1 MTNYLP
7 SGKRFLGLD
16 DDWAD
21 PDRAQAELIPVPY
34 DVTSSYGR
42 GSDKGPAAIC
52 DASAQLEMYDAL
64 LKCVPYQKWNGVVT
78 AEPVPIYEE
87 DSSEKT
93 RSDKTRSDKTRKN
106 GFPADAPCQPVS
118 GAVLANR
125 LEARVLNAMD
135 RRRLVIT
142 LGGEHTSIVGAAR
155 AYSRRMAEKKQP
167 LTILQFDAHSDL
179 RESYEG
185 TRWSHA
191 CAMARI
197 LDFHE
202 NIVQVGIRSQI
213 EQERAL
219 TDARKIPVFYAE
231 AIPREDIPDFS
242 DWLDSLID
250 SLETNVYITFDCD
263 SLDPSIVPATG
274 TPEPGGINW
283 RQINRIFQRIALQ
296 KNIVGMDFCELA
308 PIEGLVYPQF
318 TVAKLIHRCLGYINV

>member
-7 SGKRFLGLD
+7 SGKRFLGLAD
-16 DDWAD
+16 AWAD
-21 PDRAQAELIPVPY
+21 PNRAQAELIPVPY

-52 DASAQLEMYDAL
+52 DASAQLEMYDAQ

-78 AEPVPIYEE
+78 AEPVSIYEE
-87 DSSEKT
+87 DSSLH
-93 RSDKTRSDKTRKN
+93 N
-106 GFPADAPCQPVS
+106 YANLFPLENPRQPIS
-118 GAVLANR
+118 GAVLADR
-125 LEARVLNAMD
+125 LEARVLEAMD
-135 RRRLVIT
+135 RRRLVVT

-155 AYSRRMAEKKQP
+155 AYSKRMADKKQP

-213 EQERAL
+213 KQERAL
-219 TDARKIPVFYAE
+219 TDERKIPVFYAE

-296 KNIVGMDFCELA
+296 KNIVGLDFCELA
-308 PIEGLVYPQF
+308 PIKGLVYPQF
-318 TVAKLIHRCLGYINV
+318 TVAKLIHRCLGYIDV